1 MSDIKSYTVLSSA
14 VEHLL
19 LEKNSEFIT
28 FLQPVSD
35 REQALR
41 WLQHYREQYKD
52 AAHVC
57 WAYIIGNTRQPQTQ
71 AFSDDGEPSGTA
83 GKPMLHVLTEREL
96 GNCLAVVVRYFGGIK
111 LGAGG
116 LVRAYSAA
124 VSQAAQQ
131 ASLQTVSPKI
141 RLQLQLD
148 FALEARVRQLMAQ
161 YQAELLTA
169 DYQQQVM
176 LQVQLPLEQQDAL
189 CLQLQNISAGAIV
202 VKDLAD

>member
-14 VEHLL
+14 VEHRL

-28 FLQPVSD
+28 FLHPIDD
-35 REQALR
+35 REQAMH
-41 WLQHYREQYKD
+41 WLQHYREHYKD

-96 GNCLAVVVRYFGGIK
+96 GNCLAAVVRYFGGIK

-131 ASLQTVSPKI
+131 ASLQTVSPKT

-148 FALEARVRQLMAQ
+148 FALEARVRQLMSQ

-176 LQVQLPLEQQDAL
+176 LQLQLPAELSPLL
-189 CLQLQNISAGAIV
+189 CQQLQNISAGAIA
-202 VKDLAD
+202 VKELAD

>member
-1 MSDIKSYTVLSSA
+1 MSEIKPYTVLSSA

-28 FLQPVSD
+28 FLQPVSN
-35 REQALR
+35 REQALH
-41 WLQHYREQYKD
+41 WLQHYREHYKD

-57 WAYIIGNTRQPQTQ
+57 WAYIIGNTRQPQAQ

-131 ASLQTVSPKI
+131 ASLQTVSPKT

-161 YQAELLTA
+161 YQAELMTA
-169 DYQQQVM
+169 EYQQQVL
-176 LQVQLPLEQQDAL
+176 LQLQLPLEQRDAL

-202 VKDLAD
+202 VKALAD

>member
-1 MSDIKSYTVLSSA
+1 MNQYSILAAA
-14 VEHLL
+14 VEHRL

-35 REQALR
+35 REQALH
-41 WLQHYREQYKD
+41 WLQHYRENYKD

-131 ASLQTVSPKI
+131 ALLTIVSPQSLLRI
-141 RLQLQLD
+141 AAD
-148 FALEARVRQLMAQ
+148 FALEARIRQLLAQFDATLLDVQ
-161 YQAELLTA
+161 YQQGVALSVSLAAA
-169 DYQQQVM
+169 D
-176 LQVQLPLEQQDAL
+176 LASFK
-189 CLQLQNISAGAIV
+189 LQLQELCAGAV
-202 VKDLAD
+202 SLTEPTA

>member
-1 MSDIKSYTVLSSA
+1 MSRYSILATA
-14 VEHLL
+14 VEHRL

-35 REQALR
+35 REQALH
-41 WLQHYREQYKD
+41 WLQHYREHYKD

-116 LVRAYSAA
+116 LVLASMLSISLRHSLGGVAAYRS
-124 VSQAAQQ
+124 
-131 ASLQTVSPKI
+131 
-141 RLQLQLD
+141 
-148 FALEARVRQLMAQ
+148 
-161 YQAELLTA
+161 
-169 DYQQQVM
+169 
-176 LQVQLPLEQQDAL
+176 
-189 CLQLQNISAGAIV
+189 
-202 VKDLAD
+202 

>member
-1 MSDIKSYTVLSSA
+1 MSHYSILAAA
-14 VEHLL
+14 VEHRL

-35 REQALR
+35 REQALH
-41 WLQHYREQYKD
+41 WLQHYRENYKD

-131 ASLQTVSPKI
+131 ALLTIVSPQSLLRI
-141 RLQLQLD
+141 AAD
-148 FALEARVRQLMAQ
+148 FALEARIRQLLAQFDATLLDVQ
-161 YQAELLTA
+161 YQQGVALSVSLAAA
-169 DYQQQVM
+169 D
-176 LQVQLPLEQQDAL
+176 LASFK
-189 CLQLQNISAGAIV
+189 LQLQELCAGAV
-202 VKDLAD
+202 LLTEPTA

>member
-1 MSDIKSYTVLSSA
+1 MSRYSILAAA
-14 VEHLL
+14 VEHRL

-35 REQALR
+35 REQALHL
-41 WLQHYREQYKD
+41 LQHYRENYND

-131 ASLQTVSPKI
+131 ASLQTVSPKT

-148 FALEARVRQLMAQ
+148 FALEARVRQLMSQ

-176 LQVQLPLEQQDAL
+176 LQVQLPLEQRDAL

-202 VKDLAD
+202 VKELAD

>member
-1 MSDIKSYTVLSSA
+1 MSHYSILAAA
-14 VEHLL
+14 VEHRL

-35 REQALR
+35 REQALH
-41 WLQHYREQYKD
+41 WLQHYRENYKD

-131 ASLQTVSPKI
+131 ALLTIVSPQSLLRI
-141 RLQLQLD
+141 AAD
-148 FALEARVRQLMAQ
+148 FALEARIRQLLAQFDATLLEVQ
-161 YQAELLTA
+161 YQQGVALSVSLAAA
-169 DYQQQVM
+169 D
-176 LQVQLPLEQQDAL
+176 LASFK
-189 CLQLQNISAGAIV
+189 LQLQELCAGAV
-202 VKDLAD
+202 SLTEPTA

>member
-1 MSDIKSYTVLSSA
+1 MTQYSILA
-14 VEHLL
+14 AAAEHLL
-19 LEKNSEFIT
+19 LEKNSEFLT
-28 FLQPVSD
+28 FLHPVD
-35 REQALR
+35 NREDAMI
-41 WLQHYREQYKD
+41 WVAHYRARYPD
-52 AAHVC
+52 ANHVY

-124 VSQAAQQ
+124 VSQAAQL
-131 ASLQTVSPKI
+131 ASLQTVSPKA

-161 YQAELLTA
+161 YQAELLIA

-176 LQVQLPLEQQDAL
+176 LQVQLPLEQHDAL

-202 VKDLAD
+202 VKELAD

>member
-14 VEHLL
+14 VEHRL

-35 REQALR
+35 REQALH
-41 WLQHYREQYKD
+41 WLQHYRENYKD

-124 VSQAAQQ
+124 VSHAAQQ
-131 ASLQTVSPKI
+131 ARLTLVSPQSLLRI
-141 RLQLQLD
+141 AAD
-148 FALEARVRQLMAQ
+148 FALEARIRQLLAQFDATLLDVQ
-161 YQAELLTA
+161 YQQGVALTVSLAAA
-169 DYQQQVM
+169 D
-176 LQVQLPLEQQDAL
+176 LASFK
-189 CLQLQNISAGAIV
+189 LQLQELCAGAV
-202 VKDLAD
+202 SLTEPTA